1 MIEVAADADALAIRA
16 AARLADAMGR
26 AIEARGR
33 AVVFLSGGGTP
44 RATYARLARD
54 GGGLDW
60 SRVHLA
66 FGDER
71 CVPPDDPRSNFRMV
85 RDTLLAHVPIP
96 ATQVHRIAGEDPP
109 AYAAADYERRL
120 RALLRDDRPD
130 LVLLGLGEDGHTAS
144 LFPGQRAIHEPEHW
158 AVAEEIAELAAWRVT
173 ITPPLINRAREIVFL
188 VSGAAKADALRA
200 TLDPAGSAA
209 QLPARAIR
217 PDSGRVDWLV
227 DEAARGE

>member
-1 MIEVAADADALAIRA
+1 MIEVASDTAALAVRA
-16 AARLADAMGR
+16 AARLTDSIAR
-26 AIEARGR
+26 AIAARGR
-33 AVVFLSGGGTP
+33 AVLFLAGGSTPKAAYALLAQQPSGI
-44 RATYARLARD
+44 
-54 GGGLDW
+54 DW

-71 CVPPDDPRSNFRMV
+71 CVPPDDPRSNFGMV
-85 RDTLLAHVPIP
+85 REALLRHIPIP
-96 ATQVHRIAGEDPP
+96 AAHVHRIAGEDPP
-109 AYAAADYERRL
+109 TYAAADYERRL

-158 AVAEEIAELAAWRVT
+158 AVAEEIVELAAWRVT

-209 QLPARAIR
+209 ALPARAIH
-217 PDSGRVDWLV
+217 PDAGRIDWLV
-227 DEAARGE
+227 DEAAHGE